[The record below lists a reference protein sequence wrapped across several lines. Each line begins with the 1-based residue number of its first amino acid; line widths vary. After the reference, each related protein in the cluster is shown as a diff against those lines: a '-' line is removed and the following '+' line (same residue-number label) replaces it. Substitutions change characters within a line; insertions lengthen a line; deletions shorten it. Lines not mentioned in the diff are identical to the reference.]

1 MRYMVTELGE
11 YDALRKQYDD
21 ALTQLS
27 YCKEHDSIMSVYYKD
42 TVGKLNDELN
52 YYKEFAQ
59 IQTDNANNA
68 EAQLFN
74 KKNGNESLRRQRN
87 AWRIIAGAAILIAT
101 FINVNND

>member
-1 MRYMVTELGE
+1 MVTELSE
-11 YDALRKQYDD
+11 YDMLRGQYEKISDE
-21 ALTQLS
+21 LTF
-27 YCKEHDSIMSVYYKD
+27 CKYRDSLMSADYNDSIN
-42 TVGKLNDELN
+42 KLNDELS
-52 YYKEFAQ
+52 YYKDFAQ

>member
-1 MRYMVTELGE
+1 MITELGE
-11 YDALRKQYDD
+11 YDILRKQYDD
-21 ALTQLS
+21 VSIQLK
-27 YCKEHDSIMSVYYKD
+27 YCKEHDSLMAVYYDD
-42 TVGKLNDELN
+42 TLTSITNELN

-74 KKNGNESLRRQRN
+74 KKNGNESLRKQRN